1 MVLKKKQSNPLEDEP
16 EALEAHLEQLE
27 KRFERLKALYES
39 FFAGIE
45 KQMPLIPR
53 REMNRLIV
61 QTQQVNITKATMRF
75 RFQTLLQRWVT
86 YTAQWNRIQREIE
99 QGTYQRD
106 LARVQRHLAEVGG
119 ILTDAQAIA
128 MGVPAARVKM
138 FVERQN
144 RKVAEREARGAGVV
158 SSALKPP
165 VRSASIPGVTQ
176 SQLYEFYDQYN
187 QARALVGDLRP
198 AKPLEELALRL
209 KPQIEKVLAEART
222 SRAKLSVSVENGK
235 VKVIAA
241 PDETS

>member
-1 MVLKKKQSNPLEDEP
+1 MLKKKQGNPLEDEP

-27 KRFERLKALYES
+27 KRFERLKTLYES

-45 KQMPLIPR
+45 KQMPLVPR

-61 QTQQVNITKATMRF
+61 QTQQLNIGKATMRF

-119 ILTDAQAIA
+119 KLTEAQALA
-128 MGVPAARVKM
+128 MGIPAGRVKV

-144 RKVAEREARGAGVV
+144 RLVAEREARGKGTAAAVT
-158 SSALKPP
+158 
-165 VRSASIPGVTQ
+165 RSAPREQSVPGV
-176 SQLYEFYDQYN
+176 SLSAMRDFYDEYN
-187 QARALVGDLRP
+187 KARARVGDTRP
-198 AKPLEELALRL
+198 AKPLEDLAQRLR
-209 KPQIEKVLAEART
+209 PQIEKVLAEAKST
-222 SRAKLSVSVENGK
+222 RAKLVVSVEGGK
-235 VKVIAA
+235 VKVVAT
-241 PDETS
+241 PDESS